1 MQRAGRAILVQV
13 VAFVVVIAAAAIA
26 VAFWYQGQ
34 NYVDSQDAQVS
45 APLAPVGS
53 LAVGTLTSWRV
64 RTGEAV
70 TQGETLGT
78 VLVPPAASP
87 TVVVAATTAAATP
100 AAKASVTPVPA
111 RTGPTVLKIVAPLAG
126 TVVHNL
132 AVSGETVT
140 PGAPLVYIADLRNPT
155 ITAYIKETAIRNVAV
170 GQRVDTTIDAFP
182 GTKFQG
188 TVQRIGLAT
197 AATFS
202 LLPTTTQS
210 GAFTPVTQRVP
221 VVISLSGPAGGL
233 IPGESASV
241 RIHLH

>member
-13 VAFVVVIAAAAIA
+13 VAFVVVIAAVAIA

-34 NYVDSQDAQVS
+34 NYVESQDAQVS

-78 VLVPPAASP
+78 VMVPAAASP
-87 TVVVAATTAAATP
+87 ATVTPAATP
-100 AAKASVTPVPA
+100 AAKATVAAVPV
-111 RTGPTVLKIVAPLAG
+111 RTAPTVLRIVAPMAG
-126 TVVHNL
+126 TVVHDL

-140 PGAPLVYIADLRNPT
+140 PGVPLVYIADLRNPT

>member
-13 VAFVVVIAAAAIA
+13 VAFVVVIAAVAIA

-70 TQGETLGT
+70 TKGETLGT

-87 TVVVAATTAAATP
+87 TVVVAAATP
-100 AAKASVTPVPA
+100 AAKATVAPGPV
-111 RTGPTVLKIVAPLAG
+111 RTGPTVLRIVAPLAG

-132 AVSGETVT
+132 AVTGETVT
-140 PGAPLVYIADLRNPT
+140 PGEPLVYIADLRNPT